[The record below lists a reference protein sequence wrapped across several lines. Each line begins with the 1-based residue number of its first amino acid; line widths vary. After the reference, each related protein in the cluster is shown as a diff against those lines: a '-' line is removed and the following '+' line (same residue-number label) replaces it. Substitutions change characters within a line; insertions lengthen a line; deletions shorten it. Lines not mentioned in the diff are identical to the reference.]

1 MTKKVLITGV
11 HGQDGSYLADL
22 LLKKGYDVYGME
34 RRSAETSRVN
44 TKHLIGKITFVKGDL
59 TDQGSVSRIVDN
71 IRPDEIYNLAA
82 QSFVG
87 ESWNTPEHTSNVTG
101 LGALRMLEAIRVIDK
116 NIRFYQASSSEMIGR
131 QSVHVANEDT
141 PFYPRSPYG
150 VAKLYAHWMT
160 KNYRESYGMF
170 CCSGILYNHESKR
183 RQIDF
188 VTRKITDGVA
198 RIRLGL
204 ADHITLGNIDARRDW
219 GYAPDYCINLD
230 VPILTTKGWC
240 FYEDIKIGDSVI
252 NFDYKNN
259 KLSTDIVLKKHMLN
273 SNGDKVLLRGRG
285 VNLNVTPNHRII
297 YQKKSIKSK
306 GGWSDYKECTAIQ
319 YHDMINDI
327 SLRARYHYRLPHYSG
342 YNIEDNPIFNDD
354 QLYLIS
360 ALLAEGHLKD
370 NLKGRGAQIGISQ
383 SYIKNPK
390 THKKIEVISK
400 ALGLDFVIRNRNDG
414 VTIWEYNARSS
425 KEILGWFDTYDVH
438 IMPSSFYSLSARQ
451 ANIVYHTMMDCDGCW
466 GSSVYTSKR
475 YKLAV
480 DFQTIVHITGR
491 RTSKI
496 TKNGD
501 CYLVC
506 IISDNKK
513 HQYVQESIIYNDGA
527 IQTWCVTTKNGT
539 IITRDDDTINISGNC
554 KAMHLMLQQDKP
566 DDYIIATNTDYSV
579 KDFLVMAFK
588 CIGITDWGRYV
599 KIDEKY
605 KRPAEVDYL
614 RGDYSKAKMELGWE
628 PEVPIEDWVH
638 MMVMNDISLLSSL

>member
-170 CCSGILYNHESKR
+170 CCSGILYNHESQR

-204 ADHITLGNIDARRDW
+204 ADYITLGNIDARRDW
-219 GYAPDYCINLD
+219 GYAPD
-230 VPILTTKGWC
+230 
-240 FYEDIKIGDSVI
+240 
-252 NFDYKNN
+252 
-259 KLSTDIVLKKHMLN
+259 
-273 SNGDKVLLRGRG
+273 
-285 VNLNVTPNHRII
+285 
-297 YQKKSIKSK
+297 
-306 GGWSDYKECTAIQ
+306 
-319 YHDMINDI
+319 
-327 SLRARYHYRLPHYSG
+327 
-342 YNIEDNPIFNDD
+342 
-354 QLYLIS
+354 
-360 ALLAEGHLKD
+360 
-370 NLKGRGAQIGISQ
+370 
-383 SYIKNPK
+383 
-390 THKKIEVISK
+390 
-400 ALGLDFVIRNRNDG
+400 FVR
-414 VTIWEYNARSS
+414 
-425 KEILGWFDTYDVH
+425 
-438 IMPSSFYSLSARQ
+438 
-451 ANIVYHTMMDCDGCW
+451 
-466 GSSVYTSKR
+466 
-475 YKLAV
+475 
-480 DFQTIVHITGR
+480 
-491 RTSKI
+491 
-496 TKNGD
+496 
-501 CYLVC
+501 
-506 IISDNKK
+506 
-513 HQYVQESIIYNDGA
+513 
-527 IQTWCVTTKNGT
+527 
-539 IITRDDDTINISGNC
+539 
-554 KAMHLMLQQDKP
+554 AMHLMLQQDKP

-599 KIDEKY
+599 KIDEKF

-614 RGDYSKAKMELGWE
+614 RGDYSKAKMVFGWE

-638 MMVMNDISLLSSL
+638 MMVMNDISILSSL

>member
-1 MTKKVLITGV
+1 MTIYNLSSMTKKVLITGI

-170 CCSGILYNHESKR
+170 CCSGILYNHESQR

-204 ADHITLGNIDARRDW
+204 ADYITLGNIDARRDW
-219 GYAPDYCINLD
+219 GYAPD
-230 VPILTTKGWC
+230 
-240 FYEDIKIGDSVI
+240 
-252 NFDYKNN
+252 
-259 KLSTDIVLKKHMLN
+259 
-273 SNGDKVLLRGRG
+273 
-285 VNLNVTPNHRII
+285 
-297 YQKKSIKSK
+297 
-306 GGWSDYKECTAIQ
+306 
-319 YHDMINDI
+319 
-327 SLRARYHYRLPHYSG
+327 
-342 YNIEDNPIFNDD
+342 
-354 QLYLIS
+354 
-360 ALLAEGHLKD
+360 
-370 NLKGRGAQIGISQ
+370 
-383 SYIKNPK
+383 
-390 THKKIEVISK
+390 
-400 ALGLDFVIRNRNDG
+400 FVR
-414 VTIWEYNARSS
+414 
-425 KEILGWFDTYDVH
+425 
-438 IMPSSFYSLSARQ
+438 
-451 ANIVYHTMMDCDGCW
+451 
-466 GSSVYTSKR
+466 
-475 YKLAV
+475 
-480 DFQTIVHITGR
+480 
-491 RTSKI
+491 
-496 TKNGD
+496 
-501 CYLVC
+501 
-506 IISDNKK
+506 
-513 HQYVQESIIYNDGA
+513 
-527 IQTWCVTTKNGT
+527 
-539 IITRDDDTINISGNC
+539 
-554 KAMHLMLQQDKP
+554 AMHLMLQQDKP

-599 KIDEKY
+599 KIDEKF